1 MRSITEELIQK
12 YEPISSDAI
21 KNAFNKR
28 LEELGFENIQV
39 DEVIVD
45 YEGDITV
52 CFVDDENNELDIIF
66 FYDEDEGP
74 SAVVLDDEDAEEY
87 IVVNLDSL
95 NPSLKQT
102 VFGTYLNLTDLE
114 WMTGSVL
121 ATMLQ
126 SVDYLEDAEESTKAP
141 SKVIDKWGFI
151 KNEDFDAFSISEED
165 DSEEEEELEI
175 DEARKISVVRG
186 GKRVRLAVVR
196 KVRRKIL
203 TGKQK
208 TAIRK
213 AVRKRK
219 VQQAKI
225 QRKRKRSLKVRK
237 RINLK
242 KPKLTRFQKVAGTAN
257 RRV

>member
-1 MRSITEELIQK
+1 MRTLTEELIKK
-12 YEPISSDAI
+12 YEPISSEGI
-21 KNAFNKR
+21 KTAFNRR
-28 LEELGFENIQV
+28 LEEIGFENITV

-52 CFVDDENNELDIIF
+52 CFVDDENNELEILF
-66 FYDEDEGP
+66 FYDEDEGA
-74 SAVVLDDEDAEEY
+74 SAIILDGEDADEY
-87 IVVNLDSL
+87 IVINLDSL
-95 NPSLKQT
+95 SPSLKHSS
-102 VFGTYLNLTDLE
+102 FGVYINLTDLE
-114 WMTGSVL
+114 WMTASTL
-121 ATMLQ
+121 STMLQ
-126 SVDYLEDAEESTKAP
+126 SVEYLEDAEEAP
-141 SKVIDKWGFI
+141 RAPVKVQDKWGFI
-151 KNEDFDAFSISEED
+151 KNEDFAICED
-165 DSEEEEELEI
+165 DSEEDEELEI
-175 DEARKISVVRG
+175 DEARKISVIRG

-219 VQQAKI
+219 VQKSKI

-242 KPKLTRFQKVAGTAN
+242 KPKLTRFQKVTGTAN
-257 RRV
+257 RKV